1 MTAIAQGHNGVSNGN
16 GHHADG
22 EAQQH
27 SVVAST
33 AFSHLTLYTGNTM
46 RTGTTG
52 QLNTTLRKSNLE
64 LVSAVQDTLQYSLE
78 AARFKGSSITIT
90 DETSLGP
97 LEGDR
102 SQYEV
107 TVKMFYL
114 TVPGSTAPLSTE
126 QLTVAIQ
133 DLETALGVSE
143 IKIDHFVL
151 SLPHQ
156 SFDENGLDETEV
168 VNFSKSVQDS
178 VLPVWRKLSELRQS
192 GRIGRLGV
200 AEFGKQELEI
210 LKTAADA
217 QGLSVPEI
225 NQVNL
230 QDCCVLPKDLIN
242 YSKEQKIEL
251 LTHGDAT
258 EILPTATFSS
268 ILRPYLPATAATT
281 LAPNF
286 VLKYSAFITSR
297 GLITKKGYIVD
308 ASV

>member
-1 MTAIAQGHNGVSNGN
+1 MTAIAQGHNGVAHGN
-16 GHHADG
+16 GYHEANG
-22 EAQQH
+22 EAQH

-52 QLNTTLRKSNLE
+52 QLNTALKKSNQE

-78 AARFKGSSITIT
+78 TARFKGSSITIT

-114 TVPGSTAPLSTE
+114 TAPGSTEPLSTE
-126 QLTVAIQ
+126 QLNVAIQ
-133 DLETALGVSE
+133 DLETALGISE

-168 VNFSKSVQDS
+168 VSFSKSVQDS
-178 VLPVWRKLSELRQS
+178 VLPVWAKLSELRQS

-258 EILPTATFSS
+258 EILPSATFSS
-268 ILRPYLPATAATT
+268 ILKPYLPATAATA
-281 LAPNF
+281 LSPNF

-297 GLITKKGYIVD
+297 GLITKKG
-308 ASV
+308 

>member
-1 MTAIAQGHNGVSNGN
+1 
-16 GHHADG
+16 
-22 EAQQH
+22 
-27 SVVAST
+27 
-33 AFSHLTLYTGNTM
+33 
-46 RTGTTG
+46 
-52 QLNTTLRKSNLE
+52 
-64 LVSAVQDTLQYSLE
+64 
-78 AARFKGSSITIT
+78 
-90 DETSLGP
+90 
-97 LEGDR
+97 
-102 SQYEV
+102 
-107 TVKMFYL
+107 MFYL
-114 TVPGSTAPLSTE
+114 TAPGSTAPLSTE
-126 QLTVAIQ
+126 QLTVAIEN
-133 DLETALGVSE
+133 LETALGISE

-168 VNFSKSVQDS
+168 VNFSKYVQDS

-210 LKTAADA
+210 LKTAAET

-258 EILPTATFSS
+258 GKN
-268 ILRPYLPATAATT
+268 RR
-281 LAPNF
+281 
-286 VLKYSAFITSR
+286 VLCEEER
-297 GLITKKGYIVD
+297 R
-308 ASV
+308 

>member
-1 MTAIAQGHNGVSNGN
+1 
-16 GHHADG
+16 
-22 EAQQH
+22 
-27 SVVAST
+27 
-33 AFSHLTLYTGNTM
+33 
-46 RTGTTG
+46 
-52 QLNTTLRKSNLE
+52 
-64 LVSAVQDTLQYSLE
+64 
-78 AARFKGSSITIT
+78 
-90 DETSLGP
+90 
-97 LEGDR
+97 
-102 SQYEV
+102 
-107 TVKMFYL
+107 MFYL
-114 TVPGSTAPLSTE
+114 TAPGSAVPLSTE
-126 QLTVAIQ
+126 QLNVAIQ
-133 DLETALGVSE
+133 DLETALGISE

-168 VNFSKSVQDS
+168 LNFSKSVQDS
-178 VLPVWRKLSELRQS
+178 VLPVWAKLSELRQS

-217 QGLSVPEI
+217 QGLTMPEI

-258 EILPTATFSS
+258 EILPSATFSS
-268 ILRPYLPATAATT
+268 ILKPYLPATAATA